1 MNKKRIIQIGQWI
14 AIVLLAIACFCFW
27 WKSNKNVVSD
37 TNYNKT
43 STQYV
48 NIASDKTLSELKKEN
63 EELYDSIKN
72 LSNVKEA
79 IQIKYITRYNSDT
92 VYIGNVIQEN
102 DSTYHYTHTSDT
114 IKYSLDINGSNVKWF
129 KLGFSVQDSLM
140 IVTRSNNGQNETT
153 IVHSDKTDIN
163 DATVFIP
170 KTTLSQKLKE
180 RLYFGVGVGAG
191 YGFFSKK
198 PDIYIGINAGIKF

>member
-1 MNKKRIIQIGQWI
+1 MNKEKIIQIGQWI
-14 AIVLLAIACFCFW
+14 TIVLLTIACFCFW
-27 WKSNKNVVSD
+27 CKSNKSVVSD
-37 TNYNKT
+37 ANYNKT

-48 NIASDKTLSELKKEN
+48 NVASDKSLSELKKEN
-63 EELYDSIKN
+63 EELYDSIKKIT
-72 LSNVKEA
+72 NVKEA
-79 IQIKYITRYNSDT
+79 IQIKYVTRYNSDT
-92 VYIGNVIQEN
+92 VYIGNVIQEK
-102 DSTYHYTHTSDT
+102 DSTYHYTHSSDT
-114 IKYSLDINGSNVKWF
+114 IKYSLDINGSKVKWF

-163 DATVFIP
+163 DVTVFVP